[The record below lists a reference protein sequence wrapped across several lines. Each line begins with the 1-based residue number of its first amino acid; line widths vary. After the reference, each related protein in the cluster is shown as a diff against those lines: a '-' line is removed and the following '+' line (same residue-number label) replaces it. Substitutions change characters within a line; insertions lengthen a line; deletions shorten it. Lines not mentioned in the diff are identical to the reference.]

1 MQYKL
6 RMRLSVSPAL
16 AEGMAKTSPLASNLK
31 ERQGGEGSL
40 SWRLAPQLNAS
51 VVCGQQQQTG

>member
-31 ERQGGEGSL
+31 KGRRGVPQCGG
-40 SWRLAPQLNAS
+40 
-51 VVCGQQQQTG
+51 